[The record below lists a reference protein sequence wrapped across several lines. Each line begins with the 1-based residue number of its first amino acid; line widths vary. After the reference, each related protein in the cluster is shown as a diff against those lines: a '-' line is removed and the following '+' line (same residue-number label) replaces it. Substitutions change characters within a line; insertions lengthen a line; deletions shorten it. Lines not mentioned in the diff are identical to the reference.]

1 MSQYS
6 CELRN
11 SIVNVQH
18 LPKRRCYKITLEV
31 PADIGSK
38 IMEYAAMLAGI
49 RPWDESK
56 VLLGGLVLTES
67 PGEDMSLLDHP
78 GCGAEQ

>member
-31 PADIGSK
+31 PTDIGSK
-38 IMEYAAMLAGI
+38 IMDYAAMLAGI

-56 VLLGGLVLTES
+56 ALEGGLRLADN
-67 PGEDMSLLDHP
+67 GEIP
-78 GCGAEQ
+78 Q